1 MKQVDVNVF
10 GEAAVNMKKKTKNSK
25 KGEPAKSVYEMWE
38 KFIRCHV
45 FRVLSIPFCVIL
57 MVHEN
62 TLWWSDGVPMT

>member
-1 MKQVDVNVF
+1 MDVNVF
-10 GEAAVNMKKKTKNSK
+10 GEAAVNMKKTKNSK

-57 MVHEN
+57 MAHEN
-62 TLWWSDGVPMT
+62 TLWWCDGVPMT